1 MKITV
6 EELDKSLIEYIKSL
20 VSDNNEGDSISEDEI
35 LNIVK
40 SNFVGNP
47 PEALNTIEK
56 ISSILNNN
64 PNFYNDLKTYID
76 GADAETNSKI
86 EKVEANI
93 SEIQSQLGEINSKLN
108 KELKEIEVVL

>member
-20 VSDNNEGDSISEDEI
+20 VSDNNEDSITEEDI
-35 LNIVK
+35 IDIIK

-47 PEALNTIEK
+47 PEELNTIEK

-76 GADAETNSKI
+76 EADSETNSKI
-86 EKVEANI
+86 EKVETSI

-108 KELKEIEVVL
+108 KELTEIEAVL